1 MAISIRRAE
10 EKDIEKT
17 MVLLREVH
25 DLHAK
30 LRPDI
35 FIEGATKYTPE
46 ELRGIFANSDTP
58 VFAAV
63 DEDGELVGYAFCVMK
78 QPPFTTNM
86 KQIKTLYIDDLCV
99 DENCRGQ
106 HVGTLLFEFVK
117 QYARE
122 QGCHDVTLN
131 VWEGNDNARRF
142 YEKMGMFIK
151 ETQMEVI
158 L

>member
-35 FIEGATKYTPE
+35 FIERATKYTPE

-63 DEDGELVGYAFCVMK
+63 DEGGELVGYAFCVMK

>member
-63 DEDGELVGYAFCVMK
+63 DEDGEMVGYAFCVMK

-86 KQIKTLYIDDLCV
+86 KQIRTLYIDDLCV
-99 DENCRGQ
+99 DESCRGQ